1 MCDRVKDIGHGPQM
15 LDREHRVEHLPLF
28 AVVFTECGKETG
40 AKYQPVHSGHAF
52 EFIDAKNKII
62 VHTLEKVPTLHICIG
77 LLRQYD
83 AKQSDQRQQ
92 VAPPKRI

>member
-1 MCDRVKDIGHGPQM
+1 MPRGEYWIK
-15 LDREHRVEHLPLF
+15 HLPLF
-28 AVVFTECGKETG
+28 AVVFTERGKETG
-40 AKYQPVHSGHAF
+40 AKYQPVHSGQSL
-52 EFIDAKNKII
+52 EFIDAENKII

-92 VAPPKRI
+92 VAPPKRIR